1 MPRTPR
7 QFLVRALLSPLQPC
21 CRRQQRLSTINPFR
35 ALSPQTCLGTRA
47 SANQRRRMASRSVW
61 ALLGL
66 LLLVLLLRQ
75 RGGFSVA
82 TTVLEPQRATQ
93 VLEQFTTASSDD
105 WPGRS
110 YGNHRARLR
119 LDGGGLAWARVEWRL
134 PGLAMQDRTLLLID
148 ERTGS
153 PVHNLHVVSASSEAA
168 EILFEAKVWEDNPN
182 PDPKPSP
189 ERDPDP
195 NPDPDPGAAANRGR
209 QREAA
214 AAQITANTRA
224 SKV

>member
-1 MPRTPR
+1 MRESECTLGNLR
-7 QFLVRALLSPLQPC
+7 RALVRASPLAGLLQAADNEIAK
-21 CRRQQRLSTINPFR
+21 R
-35 ALSPQTCLGTRA
+35 
-47 SANQRRRMASRSVW
+47 SARYLPKLADVMASRSAVW

-82 TTVLEPQRATQ
+82 TAVLEPQRATQ

-182 PDPKPSP
+182 PDPNPNSDL
-189 ERDPDP
+189 DPGP
-195 NPDPDPGAAANRGR
+195 NPDPDPGAAGNRGR

-214 AAQITANTRA
+214 AALGSSPESEPQRGRH
-224 SKV
+224 VLL

>member
-1 MPRTPR
+1 
-7 QFLVRALLSPLQPC
+7 
-21 CRRQQRLSTINPFR
+21 
-35 ALSPQTCLGTRA
+35 
-47 SANQRRRMASRSVW
+47 MASRSAVW

-82 TTVLEPQRATQ
+82 TAVLEPQRATQ

-182 PDPKPSP
+182 PDPNPNSDLEP
-189 ERDPDP
+189 GP

-214 AAQITANTRA
+214 AALGSSPESEPQRGRH
-224 SKV
+224 VLL

>member
-1 MPRTPR
+1 
-7 QFLVRALLSPLQPC
+7 
-21 CRRQQRLSTINPFR
+21 
-35 ALSPQTCLGTRA
+35 
-47 SANQRRRMASRSVW
+47 MASRSAVW

-134 PGLAMQDRTLLLID
+134 PGLAMQDRRLLLID

-168 EILFEAKVWEDNPN
+168 EILFEAKVWDNPN
-182 PDPKPSP
+182 PDPNPSP
-189 ERDPDP
+189 EPDP
-195 NPDPDPGAAANRGR
+195 GPTPDPDPGAAGN
-209 QREAA
+209 QEREAA
-214 AAQITANTRA
+214 AALGA
-224 SKV
+224 SPESEPQRGRHVLL